1 MDVGDCAAGDDSGH
15 GKDLPVRWGRRN
27 RAMARRRIARP
38 HRSMSYLSSGTRT
51 PARIG
56 AAGLSG
62 KGIFHPGQGRR
73 A

>member
-1 MDVGDCAAGDDSGH
+1 MCVGECAAGDDSRH
-15 GKDLPVRWGRRN
+15 GKNLPVRWDRRN

-51 PARIG
+51 SARIG
-56 AAGLSG
+56 ATSLSG
-62 KGIFHPGQGRR
+62 KGIFLPGQGRR

>member
-1 MDVGDCAAGDDSGH
+1 MERTSCEV
-15 GKDLPVRWGRRN
+15 GRRN
-27 RAMARRRIARP
+27 RARARRRNARP

-56 AAGLSG
+56 AAGLRG
-62 KGIFHPGQGRR
+62 NGIFLPGQGLR